1 MNSRTVAVV
10 TPYYPPHLGG
20 VEQYAARVA
29 RAVHEAPGLD
39 TVVLTSRPGLRT
51 RTSVEDG
58 VRVVRL
64 GAWFRLSNT
73 PVSPL
78 WPLQLRYWLRRTGAD
93 VVHAHAPVPG
103 LGDLAVAVAGH
114 RPAVLTYHA
123 GPMHKGGPGTGA
135 ADRLIGLYERR
146 LLPRVFARARAL
158 VAVSPVSLAAGRP
171 GTLEISPGVD
181 TGRFTPGP
189 PPSTRPPTL
198 LYVGRIDRSSA
209 WKGVDVLVRALAD
222 VPGARLR
229 LVGGGDAV
237 ADQLAL
243 AASLG
248 LADRV
253 TASGE
258 LTGPDLVRAVRE
270 AAVLVLPSVT
280 AAESFGMVLVEA
292 MACGTPVVGSR
303 VGGIPY
309 VVEDGRT
316 GLLVPPGDPG
326 ALAGACRRLLADGA
340 LADRLGEAGLRT
352 ARERFSWDGLLARYV
367 DLFRSL

>member
-1 MNSRTVAVV
+1 M
-10 TPYYPPHLGG
+10 
-20 VEQYAARVA
+20 
-29 RAVHEAPGLD
+29 
-39 TVVLTSRPGLRT
+39 
-51 RTSVEDG
+51 
-58 VRVVRL
+58 
-64 GAWFRLSNT
+64 
-73 PVSPL
+73 
-78 WPLQLRYWLRRTGAD
+78 
-93 VVHAHAPVPG
+93 VHAHAPVPG
-103 LGDLAVAVAGH
+103 LGDIAVAVAGR

-123 GPMHKGGPGTGA
+123 GSMLKGGPGTGA

-146 LLPRVFARARAL
+146 VLPRVFGRARAL

-171 GTLEISPGVD
+171 GALEISPGVD
-181 TGRFTPGP
+181 TARFTPGP

-209 WKGVDVLVRALAD
+209 WKGVDVLVRSLAE

-280 AAESFGMVLVEA
+280 EAESFGMVLVEA

-326 ALAGACRRLLADGA
+326 ALADACRRLLEDGV

-352 ARERFSWDGLLARYV
+352 ARERYAWDGLLARYV